1 MNTITIG
8 EKLDYCADQLLK
20 EQPLFN
26 ESQSLNAEKQA
37 LLEDLEVG
45 KIERPEDFPADI
57 SIWGYLGYFVL
68 IFFLYFVFLGFVFDT
83 FKLTEDCEAMIAL
96 SVFIVPFVLLYF
108 LRKFKKWRK
117 EMAWD
122 NAYGSKFLRYYDKKT
137 KINNRLAQ
145 IENRERILN
154 KELDVV
160 HEKNFGLLYEILTS
174 KEFSIPV
181 PLGSLWEDNYSD
193 AIDLFLAIYGAM
205 NKKAAATSID
215 EKKQIAKEIAD
226 FKLDLF
232 YIVSLSYGTSQE
244 AYDSLLPHG
253 SSFDPDAFREIAV
266 SKANHIIQKNRID
279 DCINLLDNN
288 MIDEILHELEYVKNR
303 DVSGFLGLYTDTDKM
318 SEQYE
323 DMKKLREAAVEE
335 YEELNMVC
343 DELNSAL
350 DHIRTYA
357 FRNIYLGIEM
367 LNYIR
372 EGAGGSGLIK
382 ESDYVS
388 MQELDIS
395 QFSNTFQGYKTNNV
409 SDTIKKYD
417 NLARTIVNNRDFRKL
432 VYSNKK
438 VAAGAA
444 LIGVA
449 TMAMS
454 AAADHAAKV
463 DRIQANQANI
473 VKDMQ
478 TIVDGYTEGRAQLYR
493 VIEVAQ
499 SILKANEGF
508 MYIYNQLKTKLFDS
522 NQVPTLPEIQDLCK
536 AIKAYKEIS
545 NSKIK

>member
-8 EKLDYCADQLLK
+8 EKLDYCAEQLSR

-57 SIWGYLGYFVL
+57 SFWGYLGYFVL

-83 FKLTEDCEAMIAL
+83 FKLTEDGETMMVL

-145 IENRERILN
+145 IENRERVLN

-160 HEKNFGLLYEILTS
+160 HEKNLALFSEILRS
-174 KEFSIPV
+174 KEFSIPI
-181 PLGSLWEDNYSD
+181 PMGSLWEGNYND
-193 AIDLFLAIYGAM
+193 AIDTFLAIYGCLY
-205 NKKAAATSID
+205 KKAAATSID
-215 EKKQIAKEIAD
+215 EMKQIEKEIAD
-226 FKLDLF
+226 YKLEIF

-244 AYDSLLPHG
+244 AYDSLLPFDSG
-253 SSFDPDAFREIAV
+253 FDPDVFREIAV

-279 DCINLLDNN
+279 YCINLLENN

-417 NLARTIVNNRDFRKL
+417 NVARTIVNNRDFRKL

-522 NQVPTLPEIQDLCK
+522 NQVLTLPEIQDLCK

>member
-8 EKLDYCADQLLK
+8 EKLDYCAEQLLK

-57 SIWGYLGYFVL
+57 SFWGYLGYFVL
-68 IFFLYFVFLGFVFDT
+68 IFFFYFVFLGFVFDT

-117 EMAWD
+117 EVAWD

-145 IENRERILN
+145 IENRERVLN

-160 HEKNFGLLYEILTS
+160 HEKNLALFSEILRS
-174 KEFSIPV
+174 KEFSIPI
-181 PLGSLWEDNYSD
+181 PMGSLWEGNYND
-193 AIDLFLAIYGAM
+193 AIDTFFAIYACLY
-205 NKKAAATSID
+205 KKAAATSID
-215 EKKQIAKEIAD
+215 EMKQIKKEIAD
-226 FKLDLF
+226 YKLEIF

-244 AYDSLLPHG
+244 AYDSLLPFDSG
-253 SSFDPDAFREIAV
+253 FDPDAFREIAV

-417 NLARTIVNNRDFRKL
+417 NVARAIVNNRDFRKL